1 MFSYR
6 WTYRFTMPPLE
17 AVLDAVEA
25 YFTTLAPGRY
35 KLEHRERFCVEFR
48 RGAWRTRWLD
58 SSAFVPRFTGID
70 RRDVATWPTLL
81 TVTAL
86 PSLTAFE
93 ITVQR
98 DVQMPNGLPLQE
110 GHQGVGASTFTAE
123 TDGLVDYLAEFLKL
137 PERPDVA
144 ATSNHA

>member
-6 WTYRFTMPPLE
+6 WTYRFAIPPLE

-35 KLEHRERFCVEFR
+35 KMERRERFCLEFR
-48 RGAWRTRWLD
+48 RGAWRGRWLD
-58 SSAFVPRFTGID
+58 SESLVPRFSGIN
-70 RRDVATWPTLL
+70 RRDVATWPTLM

-86 PSLTAFE
+86 PSPTAFE

-98 DVQMPNGLPLQE
+98 HVQMPNGLPLTE
-110 GHQGVGASTFTAE
+110 GHQGVGEATFTAE
-123 TDGLVDYLAEFLKL
+123 TNGLVDYLAVFLKL
-137 PERPDVA
+137 PQRPDVA
-144 ATSNHA
+144 EGSKE